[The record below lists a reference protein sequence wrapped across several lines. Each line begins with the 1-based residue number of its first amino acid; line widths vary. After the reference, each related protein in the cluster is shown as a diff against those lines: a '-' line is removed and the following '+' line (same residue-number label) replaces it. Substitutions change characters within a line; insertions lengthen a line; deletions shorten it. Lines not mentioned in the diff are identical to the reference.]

1 MNNDAPTLTPGRFGR
16 VEMILIDDP
25 GRFILRLLLATLVL
39 SRYLASGYMIEIGR
53 WSSVRTVT
61 CRDEVLDA
69 DNPTGIILQITIIH

>member
-39 SRYLASGYMIEIGR
+39 SRYLASGYMMESADSAHGDMSRRSTYMMLTI
-53 WSSVRTVT
+53 SS
-61 CRDEVLDA
+61 C
-69 DNPTGIILQITIIH
+69 HK